1 MPSRKSG
8 GKRRVRYVAKDGTV
22 KVYEYDR
29 VKPKAREAGTVA
41 ALIET
46 YKKSPDWRRLAAT
59 TRTSRMIA
67 YDHLEPI
74 HDHAVADLTR
84 KRVVKI
90 RDMLADRPGTATTV
104 LIALKA
110 LLTWA
115 VDHDWIDVNPALG
128 VKRFGTVRGN
138 RRWHDHEVRAVLD
151 HPEISDKVKLTIM
164 LALYTGQRRTDCLRM
179 PWSAYDGEYIR
190 LRQQKT
196 GAELTIKVHPDL
208 KAALDTAE
216 RGDAVTILT
225 SSTGHPWSM
234 QGHYKA
240 MQRAFTLAGIRDA
253 TYHGLRVTAA
263 TKLAEL
269 GAGAFE
275 IAAITGH
282 KTISMVQ
289 RYVRDADQQRQ
300 ASAAVDRL
308 ADGKAWDKNSTN
320 VTKFPKGRVKS

>member
-46 YKKSPDWRRLAAT
+46 YKKSPDWRRLAAS

-67 YDHLEPI
+67 YDHMEPI
-74 HDHAVADLTR
+74 HGHAVADITR

-90 RDMLADRPGTATTV
+90 RDNLADRPGTATTV

-115 VDHDWIDVNPALG
+115 VDHEWVDVNPALG

-151 HPEISDKVKLTIM
+151 HPEIPDKVKLTIM

-196 GAELTIKVHPDL
+196 GADLTIKVHPEL
-208 KAALDTAE
+208 RAVLDRTPRE
-216 RGDAVTILT
+216 AVTILT
-225 SSTGHPWSM
+225 SSAGRPWST

-240 MQRAFTLAGIRDA
+240 MQRAFALAGIRDA

-308 ADGKAWDKNSTN
+308 AGAWDKEQTN
-320 VTKFPKGRVKS
+320 VTKLPKRRVKS